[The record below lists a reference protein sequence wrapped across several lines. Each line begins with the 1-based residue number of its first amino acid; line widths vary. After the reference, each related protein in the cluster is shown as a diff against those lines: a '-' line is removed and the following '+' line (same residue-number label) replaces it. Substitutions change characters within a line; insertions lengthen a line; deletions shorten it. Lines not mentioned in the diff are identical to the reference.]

1 MGKSDRSKSGHQ
13 REVVVMRIAILDKN
27 DAVLAFMDNS
37 LPGAMH
43 FYDDVLH
50 NYLEGTASSFEF
62 STVPHE
68 DSEYLIEGNH
78 LSFRHGKR
86 DYYFNIIAVER
97 SEFVVTVTA
106 YALVFDLLNEQIGP
120 YSAQSAM
127 SFAEYLNV
135 FGLADVLTIG
145 LNEVSTKR
153 ITHEWTGTD
162 TALKRLYSLAE
173 IFGAELEF
181 VSKLNENF
189 TLRGIVLDIYSKHTS
204 TNQGIGS
211 NHTDCILRYGKDI
224 SGITK
229 KSDITDLVTAIKPTG
244 KDGLTISTI
253 AKKEYDSDGK
263 VEYETKS
270 NEPIIRAV
278 QAVQNFPSNTLAS
291 VTDRYI
297 VKPWEYDTDNVNVLY
312 GQALAELKKLCV
324 PQVEYTID
332 GYVEAEIGDS
342 FVVQD
347 EGFEPALYLSV
358 RVSEQE
364 ISFSAPSTSKTT
376 YSNVREIQA
385 GISDELLERVNALIE
400 SNKTYM
406 LDIFSH
412 RDNGQLILT
421 AKLLDGMKDVTKK
434 YPESNFAWYEV
445 KTTELEKV
453 GNGYSYT
460 AADEKT
466 IYRCIYSDEEG

>member
-1 MGKSDRSKSGHQ
+1 
-13 REVVVMRIAILDKN
+13 MRIAILDKN

-86 DYYFNIIAVER
+86 DYYFNIISVER

-181 VSKLNENF
+181 ASKLNENF
-189 TLRGIVLDIYSKHTS
+189 TLHGIVLDIYSKHTS
-204 TNQGIGS
+204 TNQG
-211 NHTDCILRYGKDI
+211 
-224 SGITK
+224 
-229 KSDITDLVTAIKPTG
+229 
-244 KDGLTISTI
+244 
-253 AKKEYDSDGK
+253 
-263 VEYETKS
+263 
-270 NEPIIRAV
+270 
-278 QAVQNFPSNTLAS
+278 
-291 VTDRYI
+291 
-297 VKPWEYDTDNVNVLY
+297 
-312 GQALAELKKLCV
+312 
-324 PQVEYTID
+324 
-332 GYVEAEIGDS
+332 
-342 FVVQD
+342 
-347 EGFEPALYLSV
+347 
-358 RVSEQE
+358 
-364 ISFSAPSTSKTT
+364 
-376 YSNVREIQA
+376 
-385 GISDELLERVNALIE
+385 
-400 SNKTYM
+400 M